1 MSDDWDVI
9 EELEFWDD
17 YHAIY
22 GPDPPSRKQLKR
34 INKAKKRN
42 AKEAARKQKESEE
55 RIAKKV
61 AENIKAEENKTTSS
75 GNNDADGCAYIVAIA
90 IVIVIVAAFGFFS
103 C

>member
-9 EELEFWDD
+9 EEMEFWDD

-34 INKAKKRN
+34 MNKAKKRK

-61 AENIKAEENKTTSS
+61 AENIKAEENKATSS
-75 GNNDADGCAYIVAIA
+75 GDDADGCAYLFAIA
-90 IVIVIVAAFGFFS
+90 IIIVIVAVFVFNS

>member
-1 MSDDWDVI
+1 MSNDWDVI

-22 GPDPPSRKQLKR
+22 GPEPPSRKQLKR
-34 INKAKKRN
+34 INKAKKRS

-61 AENIKAEENKTTSS
+61 AENIKADQNNSASS
-75 GNNDADGCAYIVAIA
+75 NDGDATGCGIVFLVVVIVLVAI
-90 IVIVIVAAFGFFS
+90 FFS
-103 C
+103 NCT